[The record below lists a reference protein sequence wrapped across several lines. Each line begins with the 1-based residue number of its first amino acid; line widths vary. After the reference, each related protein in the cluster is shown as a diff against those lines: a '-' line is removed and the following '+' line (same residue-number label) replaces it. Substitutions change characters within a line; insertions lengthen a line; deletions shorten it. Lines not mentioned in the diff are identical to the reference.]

1 MKDAMVQNDSVS
13 ERYIY
18 SFYWVVATVCG
29 VGYGDIHAT
38 NKSERL
44 FSMAVS
50 IVGASGFGLIIG
62 SLTKILENWHR
73 ETTTRARKLS
83 MVQAF
88 IHKKRLPRALK
99 VRLMR

>member
-1 MKDAMVQNDSVS
+1 MLDAQLRHESVS
-13 ERYIY
+13 VRYIY

-38 NKSERL
+38 NKTERL
-44 FSMAVS
+44 FSMTVS

-73 ETTTRARKLS
+73 ETTTRSRKLS
-83 MVQAF
+83 MIQSF